1 MSLSSAPPTHT
12 PHTRAVA
19 ALGPTATI
27 DRVPGGTAGLVAL
40 FTITHVLV
48 SGRLILSRGRSFVNK
63 PRLVPDPNDK

>member
-1 MSLSSAPPTHT
+1 
-12 PHTRAVA
+12 VA
-19 ALGPTATI
+19 ALGPAATV

-40 FTITHVLV
+40 FTVTHILV

>member
-1 MSLSSAPPTHT
+1 MTH
-12 PHTRAVA
+12 PAVGAAVA
-19 ALGPTATI
+19 ALGPAATV

-40 FTITHVLV
+40 FTVTHILV